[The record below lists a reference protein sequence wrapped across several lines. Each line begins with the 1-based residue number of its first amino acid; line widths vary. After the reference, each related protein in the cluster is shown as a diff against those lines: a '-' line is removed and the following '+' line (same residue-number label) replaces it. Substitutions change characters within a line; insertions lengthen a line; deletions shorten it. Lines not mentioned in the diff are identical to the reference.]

1 MLVEPVIVR
10 WVFAR
15 WVIVVSLACCATEV
29 LADSS
34 GSWWKT
40 RDQRGVELL
49 QSGDAAAASE
59 VFKDSE
65 WRGISHYRN
74 GNFAEAQKE
83 FAGSTDLNSLYNEGT
98 AAARAG
104 DYQAAVEKLEQ
115 VATADPAHADAQHN
129 LDIARQLLEQQQQSD
144 ESEQGESEQGDEQDQ
159 QGESEENQAGEQDQQ
174 QGDQQQGDQQQGDQ
188 AGNEQ
193 SGQQQDGETS
203 DDQKNSDGGGELS
216 ASAEDAQANEDNA
229 AQSTEEQNQSEEN
242 PSEQQQAQQG
252 QSEQDPSST
261 EAGESASAAGPEP
274 IEPISESEQ
283 ATEQWMRRIP
293 DDPSQLLRNKIKLNH
308 MIQHENVRDLVEP
321 W

>member
-1 MLVEPVIVR
+1 MLVEPVFAR
-10 WVFAR
+10 WVSVR

-29 LADSS
+29 FADSS

-59 VFKDSE
+59 VFRDSE

-115 VATADPAHADAQHN
+115 VAKADPAHADAQHN

-159 QGESEENQAGEQDQQ
+159 QGESEDNQAGEQ
-174 QGDQQQGDQQQGDQ
+174 DQQQGDQQQGDQ

-193 SGQQQDGETS
+193 SGQQQDGETQ

-229 AQSTEEQNQSEEN
+229 AQSTEEQNQSEEI

>member
-1 MLVEPVIVR
+1 MLVEPVFVR

-29 LADSS
+29 FADSS

-65 WRGISHYRN
+65 WRGISHYRS

-83 FAGSTDLNSLYNEGT
+83 FAGSADLNSLYNEGT

-115 VATADPAHADAQHN
+115 VAKADPAHADAQHN

-144 ESEQGESEQGDEQDQ
+144 ESEQGESEQGEEQDQ
-159 QGESEENQAGEQDQQ
+159 QGESEDNQAGEQ
-174 QGDQQQGDQQQGDQ
+174 DQQQGDQQQGDQ

-193 SGQQQDGETS
+193 SGQQQDGETQ

-261 EAGESASAAGPEP
+261 EAGESASAAGPEQ

>member
-15 WVIVVSLACCATEV
+15 LVIVVSLAGCATEV

-115 VATADPAHADAQHN
+115 VAKADPAHADAQHN
-129 LDIARQLLEQQQQSD
+129 LDIARQLLKQQQQSD

-159 QGESEENQAGEQDQQ
+159 QGESEDNQAGEQ
-174 QGDQQQGDQQQGDQ
+174 DQQQGDQQQGDQ

-193 SGQQQDGETS
+193 SGQQQDGETQ

>member
-1 MLVEPVIVR
+1 MLVEPVFVR

-159 QGESEENQAGEQDQQ
+159 QGESEENQAGDQ
-174 QGDQQQGDQQQGDQ
+174 DQQQGDQQQGDQ

>member
-1 MLVEPVIVR
+1 MLVEPVFVR

-29 LADSS
+29 FADSS

-59 VFKDSE
+59 VFRDSE

-115 VATADPAHADAQHN
+115 VAKADPAHADAQHN

-159 QGESEENQAGEQDQQ
+159 QGESEDNQAGEQ
-174 QGDQQQGDQQQGDQ
+174 DQQQGDQQQGDQ

-193 SGQQQDGETS
+193 SGQQQDGETQ

-229 AQSTEEQNQSEEN
+229 AQSTEEQNQSEEI

>member
-1 MLVEPVIVR
+1 MLVQPVFVR

-65 WRGISHYRN
+65 WRGVSHYRN

-83 FAGSTDLNSLYNEGT
+83 FAGSADLNSLYNEGT

-115 VATADPAHADAQHN
+115 VAKADPAHADAQHN

-144 ESEQGESEQGDEQDQ
+144 ESEQGESEQGEEQDQ
-159 QGESEENQAGEQDQQ
+159 QGESEDNQAGEQ
-174 QGDQQQGDQQQGDQ
+174 DQQQGDQQQGDQ

-193 SGQQQDGETS
+193 SGQQQDGETQ

-252 QSEQDPSST
+252 QSELDPSNT
-261 EAGESASAAGPEP
+261 EAGESASAAGPEQ

>member
-15 WVIVVSLACCATEV
+15 LVIVVSLAGCATEV

-49 QSGDAAAASE
+49 QSGDAAGASE

-115 VATADPAHADAQHN
+115 VAKADPAHADAQHN
-129 LDIARQLLEQQQQSD
+129 LDIARQLLKQQQQSD

-159 QGESEENQAGEQDQQ
+159 QGESEENQAGDQ
-174 QGDQQQGDQQQGDQ
+174 DQQQGDQQQGDQ

-193 SGQQQDGETS
+193 SGQQQDGETQ

-261 EAGESASAAGPEP
+261 ETGESASAAGPEQ